1 MAMGRNPKP
10 DGRNGIKPVKDDR
23 EFIARASARCDI
35 RECNGSHFKAVDR
48 DGNVMTAYHTH
59 GDQYPRGIG
68 IALAKWLAVAGL
80 VLAAA
85 GLVLA
90 VAWLFF

>member
-1 MAMGRNPKP
+1 MGRNRKP
-10 DGRNGIKPVKDDR
+10 DGRNGIAPVKDDR

-35 RECNGSHFKAVDR
+35 RECNGSHFKAVDQR

-68 IALAKWLAVAGL
+68 MALAKWLAAL
-80 VLAAA
+80 

-90 VAWLFF
+90 VAVVVGMC